1 MLAGVALH
9 AQVYGQGQVSGGG
22 EGEAQFAY
30 AGIAA
35 QVRGVDVEAV
45 GPGPCLAVEFVFP
58 GRTDVRSDVFVQD
71 IGDWS

>member
-45 GPGPCLAVEFVFP
+45 GSWPVPCRRNSCSQAAPMYGATCSF
-58 GRTDVRSDVFVQD
+58 R
-71 IGDWS
+71 I